1 MSEYIK
7 KSLNNFESAELLFEN
22 GKYSS
27 SIHCVY
33 YSTYQLILYILK
45 YKLNSEWNSFQEKK
59 YAESLNNKKN
69 PKEDSHNLTISFIK
83 ENITTTNEVFGRLF
97 DSKIG
102 ILKHQRHT
110 ADYKENA
117 IDMKT
122 ATNSLDLS
130 KRINDELIKHFAL

>member
-7 KSLNNFESAELLFEN
+7 KSLNNFESAELLFDNE
-22 GKYSS
+22 KYSS

-33 YSTYQLILYILK
+33 YSTYQIILYIIK
-45 YKLNSEWNSFQEKK
+45 YKLNTEWDSFQEKK
-59 YAESLNNKKN
+59 YADSLNNKN
-69 PKEDSHNLTISFIK
+69 SKEESHNLTISFLK

-102 ILKHQRHT
+102 ILKRYRHT
-110 ADYKENA
+110 ADYKEDA
-117 IDMKT
+117 IDPKT
-122 ATNSLDLS
+122 ATISLDLS